1 MGPHTAA
8 PKVSQSC
15 LRKLPT
21 PLHVPASPALRWTA
35 AILLFGAAGLAI
47 ALPFVSATLLTI
59 GIGGVA
65 IAAGIAQLLRLTGS
79 GDTSSK
85 LFRLLSGLLY
95 LGGGVWTLVYPVA
108 SEVSLT
114 LFVGFLLAFQGV
126 MELATAAASNAPAR
140 ALVLLDG
147 IVTAILGVML
157 ISEWPSDSLWAIGTL
172 FGIGLGF
179 SAINL
184 ITAPSAPAS

>member
-1 MGPHTAA
+1 M
-8 PKVSQSC
+8 S
-15 LRKLPT
+15 
-21 PLHVPASPALRWTA
+21 VPASPALRWAA
-35 AILLFGAAGLAI
+35 AILLFAAAGLAI

-59 GIGGVA
+59 AIGGVA
-65 IAAGIAQLLRLTGS
+65 LAAGIAQLLRLTGS

-95 LGGGVWTLVYPVA
+95 LGGGLWTLAYPVA

-114 LFVGFLLAFQGV
+114 LFVGFLLAFEGV
-126 MELATAAASNAPAR
+126 MELATAAAGSGPAR
-140 ALVLLDG
+140 GLVLLDG

-172 FGIGLGF
+172 FGIGLAF
-179 SAINL
+179 SAVNL
-184 ITAPSAPAS
+184 LTASSEAS